1 MMLGYSHKS
10 SMKHSNLEILLG
22 TTKAKV
28 LSQCFHL
35 LYTKHLHGKRWLQR
49 FTKTPPSY
57 LKLFGEFN
65 HKNFE
70 NLHGITKAKEIS
82 RVSMYIAPT
91 SPWKTAT
98 TKFAW
103 VTPFCHKKRFKTK
116 HDISFCKHRYPKAQR
131 EGICTAKKNTLM
143 LNWNLCGWPLV
154 KTEPCYLARKEQI
167 KKG

>member
-1 MMLGYSHKS
+1 MQHYRSATRC
-10 SMKHSNLEILLG
+10 
-22 TTKAKV
+22 TTIRLMV

-35 LYTKHLHGKRWLQR
+35 LYKKQLHGKRWLPR
-49 FTKTPPSY
+49 FTKTPLLP
-57 LKLFGEFN
+57 KTFRGTQ
-65 HKNFE
+65 KQNFE
-70 NLHGITKAKEIS
+70 KLHGITKAKEIS

-91 SPWKTAT
+91 FPWKTAT

-116 HDISFCKHRYPKAQR
+116 HDISFSKLRYPKAQR